1 MSVMP
6 FHCEEFLRSGIPAD
20 NHEQPK
26 KWIIKWEGRGTRQ
39 PEWALLHA
47 NYLLYYSTSK
57 F

>member
-6 FHCEEFLRSGIPAD
+6 LHCAESLRSGIPAD
-20 NHEQPK
+20 THEQPE

-39 PEWALLHA
+39 PEWALLHV
-47 NYLLYYSTSK
+47 NCLLYHSTSK